1 MGAVERRLL
10 VNSQRHSGWMLPDSV
25 QPFVFFFAFS
35 EYFFV
40 DAEENKRRVAL
51 VLVEWPLV
59 KDPITWNGLSMTT
72 AVRLTESI
80 SHLSFHWPTGT
91 VLDVFPAAVVAPW
104 NSSKTIDSF
113 QHAVLTLSYRAWFS
127 HHQVWIRSVHVTLEL
142 HFLSCLVASTFWRW
156 RRFEL
161 DYSRFFVEIIAVW
174 MACDESAEQKRLIES
189 LPSSQPFVSHALHT
203 LATHTR
209 AAHELHTPA
218 RASSRAK
225 RFRFPRFSTVIS
237 ASLGLV
243 CLLGNRDRSHNS
255 VSLESSESCTRE
267 RIRWTA
273 THLRRVKAKANQT
286 ANEIEFLLFSFPLTR
301 RRSPYIR
308 PPGTLY
314 KGNPY
319 R

>member
-127 HHQVWIRSVHVTLEL
+127 HHQVWIRHAWVAFSVLFGGVNILTVAPIWTRL
-142 HFLSCLVASTFWRW
+142 LSIFRRNHRSVNGVWRIGRAEAFNWVA
-156 RRFEL
+156 
-161 DYSRFFVEIIAVW
+161 
-174 MACDESAEQKRLIES
+174 
-189 LPSSQPFVSHALHT
+189 PFVSTICVSRVTHT
-203 LATHTR
+203 GYTHTR
-209 AAHELHTPA
+209 RTRVTHAGTSIK
-218 RASSRAK
+218 SSRNDSVFHD
-225 RFRFPRFSTVIS
+225 FR
-237 ASLGLV
+237 
-243 CLLGNRDRSHNS
+243 
-255 VSLESSESCTRE
+255 
-267 RIRWTA
+267 
-273 THLRRVKAKANQT
+273 
-286 ANEIEFLLFSFPLTR
+286 LLF
-301 RRSPYIR
+301 
-308 PPGTLY
+308 PP
-314 KGNPY
+314 P
-319 R
+319 